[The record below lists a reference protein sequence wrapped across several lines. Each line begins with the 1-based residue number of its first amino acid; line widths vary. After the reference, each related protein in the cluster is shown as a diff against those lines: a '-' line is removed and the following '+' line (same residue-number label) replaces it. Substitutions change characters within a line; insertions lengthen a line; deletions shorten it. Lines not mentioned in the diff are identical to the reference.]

1 MIQREAGDGTYLSH
15 EEEGFEPMTTVQPS
29 RYCLMVSQ
37 STAKTCKH
45 KAAWWVSYFSEYGPA
60 AKATCDQHL
69 AAAVRFV
76 KRQAGDEFPSMPKVY
91 AIEAPQ

>member
-1 MIQREAGDGTYLSH
+1 MIQRDLGDGIYASH
-15 EEEGFEPMTTVQPS
+15 DEDPEGDHRTVPPS

-37 STAKTCKH
+37 STAKTCKR